1 MDQVYWLLSET
12 RQANFVLASVL
23 RTFVDD
29 LLIDG
34 YQADIDWFLCKIKER
49 FKCQDEEYLQGF
61 HDKRRYRIQ
70 YDIGMKTATSTNKRH
85 YRNQALDQDSTYR
98 EVEDFHQLEEY
109 RRKGLSRKVNI
120 CTEARTTPSSH
131 VDTTRQGP
139 HTTVNGVNTVNMVN
153 GTVNIGDFNA
163 KNARSTHQDADE
175 STLGL
180 RG

>member
-1 MDQVYWLLSET
+1 MVINSGCRLTTL
-12 RQANFVLASVL
+12 L
-23 RTFVDD
+23 RTFKGSNYTYTPTGGKVPLELGEDNVPNRNQDD
-29 LLIDG
+29 VG
-34 YQADIDWFLCKIKER
+34 MKTATSTS
-49 FKCQDEEYLQGF
+49 
-61 HDKRRYRIQ
+61 KRCYC
-70 YDIGMKTATSTNKRH
+70 KTATSTNKRH
-85 YRNQALDQDSTYR
+85 YRDQTLNQDSAYR
-98 EVEDFHQLEEY
+98 KVEDFHQLRGY
-109 RRKGLSRKVNI
+109 SRKGLSRKVNI
-120 CTEARTTPSSH
+120 CTEARTTSPSH

>member
-1 MDQVYWLLSET
+1 MNKCSSHQEKI
-12 RQANFVLASVL
+12 RPF
-23 RTFVDD
+23 D
-29 LLIDG
+29 LM
-34 YQADIDWFLCKIKER
+34 F
-49 FKCQDEEYLQGF
+49 QDLKPYVNDVG
-61 HDKRRYRIQ
+61 I
-70 YDIGMKTATSTNKRH
+70 KTATSTNKRH
-85 YRNQALDQDSTYR
+85 YRNQDDAGIKAATSTNKRHYHDQALNRKSTCH
-98 EVEDFHQLEEY
+98 EVEDFHQLRGY
-109 RRKGLSRKVNI
+109 SRKGLSRKVNI
-120 CTEARTTPSSH
+120 CTEARTTSSSH

>member
-1 MDQVYWLLSET
+1 MNKFSSHQEKI
-12 RQANFVLASVL
+12 RPF
-23 RTFVDD
+23 D
-29 LLIDG
+29 LM
-34 YQADIDWFLCKIKER
+34 F
-49 FKCQDEEYLQGF
+49 QDLKPYVNDVG
-61 HDKRRYRIQ
+61 I
-70 YDIGMKTATSTNKRH
+70 KTATSTNKRH
-85 YRNQALDQDSTYR
+85 YHDQALNREPTYR
-98 EVEDFHQLEEY
+98 KVEVSHKLRGY
-109 RRKGLSRKVNI
+109 SRKGLSRKVNI
-120 CTEARTTPSSH
+120 CTEARTTSPSH

>member
-1 MDQVYWLLSET
+1 MNKCSPYHKKIRPFELIYQDLMPY
-12 RQANFVLASVL
+12 ANDV
-23 RTFVDD
+23 
-29 LLIDG
+29 
-34 YQADIDWFLCKIKER
+34 
-49 FKCQDEEYLQGF
+49 
-61 HDKRRYRIQ
+61 
-70 YDIGMKTATSTNKRH
+70 GMKTATSTSKRCYRNATSTNKRH
-85 YRNQALDQDSTYR
+85 YRDQTLNQDSAYR
-98 EVEDFHQLEEY
+98 KVEDFHQLRGY
-109 RRKGLSRKVNI
+109 SRKGLSRKVNI